1 MSGHAKSD
9 LPGPFDKDKEAL
21 LNNDNNTA
29 HRSPVAGVIAR
40 DGAPSLPDTTVLL
53 GIRTTAVATTAT
65 PAGANTA
72 ATGLAATAAAG
83 NAAAAGSAAA
93 RNVLRRSFAAAAS
106 GATCE

>member
-1 MSGHAKSD
+1 M
-9 LPGPFDKDKEAL
+9 
-21 LNNDNNTA
+21 NNENNTA

-53 GIRTTAVATTAT
+53 GITTTAVATTAT

-83 NAAAAGSAAA
+83 DTAAC
-93 RNVLRRSFAAAAS
+93 NVLGRWPAVVAV
-106 GATCE
+106 GAMCG